1 MDYNIYGNN
10 ILKPDLTLFVS
21 VEEEKRQ
28 KRITARGKSILA
40 KVQDDD
46 ITREK
51 FIKEFEKK
59 LDHETTIYVDNNSSD
74 IEQTE
79 KTAYKKIKKFEKNLN
94 KIKK

>member
-1 MDYNIYGNN
+1 M
-10 ILKPDLTLFVS
+10 L
-21 VEEEKRQ
+21 
-28 KRITARGKSILA
+28 
-40 KVQDDD
+40 DDD
-46 ITREK
+46 VTREK

-79 KTAYKKIKKFEKNLN
+79 KTTYKKIKKFEKNLN

>member
-1 MDYNIYGNN
+1 M
-10 ILKPDLTLFVS
+10 L
-21 VEEEKRQ
+21 
-28 KRITARGKSILA
+28 
-40 KVQDDD
+40 DDD
-46 ITREK
+46 VTREK

-59 LDHETTIYVDNNSSD
+59 LDHETTIYVDNNISD

>member
-74 IEQTE
+74 IEQTA

>member
-1 MDYNIYGNN
+1 MLDN
-10 ILKPDLTLFVS
+10 
-21 VEEEKRQ
+21 
-28 KRITARGKSILA
+28 
-40 KVQDDD
+40 D

-74 IEQTE
+74 IEQTA
-79 KTAYKKIKKFEKNLN
+79 KIAYKKIKKFEKNLN